1 MQTKSLT
8 YFIPPFLVKF
18 LTKGHERSL
27 RAKKNI
33 LASFFLQ
40 GITLVIGFV
49 RVPIALDYLN
59 VTEYGIWLT
68 LSSIIA
74 WFVFFD
80 IGLGNGLRNKLAEV
94 LAKGDNK
101 LAQIYVSTTY
111 AILTIIIT
119 AVYLICIII
128 SQFVDWVKILNT
140 SPDLAGE
147 LQLLVFVVITSFAL
161 RFVFGLITTVLTADQ
176 KPALANCIGVIGS
189 IFYLIVLIILSKT
202 TSGSLVYLA
211 IASGG
216 SSLIFIIIAS
226 IYLYSS
232 TYRVIRPSL
241 NAIDFKHFRD
251 LGSLGIKFFLVQISA
266 LILFSTDNMIITQVL
281 GPEHVTPYNIA
292 RKYMGMPLTAFSII
306 MWPLWSAFTEAFTK
320 KDYDWI
326 KNTIIK
332 MLKIWAI
339 LVFACI
345 VFLAFSKPFYH
356 LWLGNRV
363 EVPIMLTSF
372 MGLYVIIVSWSH
384 IFVFFINGVGKIQLQ
399 LYYSMIIA
407 LINIPLSVFFAK
419 YLYLGSSGV
428 ILATCVCLLF
438 GAIIVPLQYLKI
450 INGKAKGIWA
460 K

>member
-8 YFIPPFLVKF
+8 YFIPDFFVKF
-18 LTKGHERSL
+18 FTKGHERSV

-33 LASFFLQ
+33 GASFFLQ

-74 WFVFFD
+74 WFTFFD
-80 IGLGNGLRNKLAEV
+80 IGLGNGLRNKLAEA

-176 KPALANCIGVIGS
+176 KPAIGSSIGVIGS

-226 IYLYSS
+226 IYLYSN
-232 TYRVIRPSL
+232 TYRIIRPSL
-241 NAIDFKHFRD
+241 NAIQFKYFRD

-292 RKYMGMPLTAFSII
+292 RKYMGMPLMAFSII

-326 KNTIIK
+326 KNTITK
-332 MLKIWAI
+332 MLKIWGI
-339 LVFACI
+339 LVFASI
-345 VFLAFSKPFYH
+345 VFLVISKTFYH
-356 LWLGNRV
+356 LWLGDRV
-363 EVPIMLTSF
+363 DVPVLLSCF
-372 MGLYVIIVSWSH
+372 MGLYSVIYGWNQ
-384 IFVFFINGVGKIQLQ
+384 IFVFFLNGVGKIKLQ
-399 LYYSMIIA
+399 LYMGFVTTV
-407 LINIPLSVFFAK
+407 INIPLSIFFARQ
-419 YLYLGSSGV
+419 LNLGSAGV
-428 ILATCVCLLF
+428 ILATNVCLF
-438 GAIIVPLQYLKI
+438 IGSIWAPIQYYKI
-450 INGKAKGIWA
+450 INNKATGIWA
-460 K
+460 E

>member
-1 MQTKSLT
+1 MNMQTKSLT
-8 YFIPPFLVKF
+8 YYLPAFLVKF
-18 LTKGHERSL
+18 FTKGHERSV

-33 LASFFLQ
+33 GASFFLK
-40 GITLVIGFV
+40 GITLAIGFV

-74 WFVFFD
+74 WLAFFD
-80 IGLGNGLRNKLAEV
+80 IGLGNGLRNKLAEA

-176 KPALANCIGVIGS
+176 KPAIGSCISVIGS

-216 SSLIFIIIAS
+216 SSLIFIIMAS
-226 IYLYSS
+226 IYLYSN

-241 NAIDFKHFRD
+241 NAIQFKYFRD
-251 LGSLGIKFFLVQISA
+251 LGSLGIKFFLVQIA
-266 LILFSTDNMIITQVL
+266 AVILFSTDNMIITQVL

-292 RKYMGMPLTAFSII
+292 RKYMGLPLMAFSII
-306 MWPLWSAFTEAFTK
+306 MWPLWSAYTEAYV
-320 KDYDWI
+320 KDDFIWI
-326 KNTIIK
+326 KRITAK
-332 MLKIWAI
+332 LLKICV
-339 LVFACI
+339 VFSAG
-345 VFLAFSKPFYH
+345 VLLMLLFSSTFYKI
-356 LWLGNRV
+356 WLGDRV
-363 EVPIMLTSF
+363 QIPLILSF
-372 MGLYVIIVSWSH
+372 IMGLYYAISLFAMV
-384 IFVFFINGVGKIQLQ
+384 FTFFINGIGKIQLQ
-399 LYYSMIIA
+399 VYIAIYEA
-407 LINIPLSVFFAK
+407 LINIPLSIYFALK
-419 YLYLGSSGV
+419 IGVAGV
-428 ILATCVCLLF
+428 ILATLVTNISGIVL
-438 GAIIVPLQYLKI
+438 IIIQYYKI
-450 INGKAKGIWA
+450 VNKKAYGIWA